1 MMVQYILIVFLILP
15 HILKSLTLDSQ
26 TSREFTN
33 MLEGSY
39 SITLIYRI
47 YYICMKINLNVHA
60 LVKSPKDQTLLIQ
73 SSTSN
78 TNVKIP
84 KPILWKDINLPSDWL
99 VDNESYQSKIQNN
112 IVNVDYIQQYLDGTV
127 KISFD
132 DLRLNTPSR
141 QQKHGEHSRYFS
153 KR

>member
-1 MMVQYILIVFLILP
+1 MMVQYILIFFLILP

-60 LVKSPKDQTLLIQ
+60 LVKSPKDKTLLI
-73 SSTSN
+73 
-78 TNVKIP
+78 
-84 KPILWKDINLPSDWL
+84 
-99 VDNESYQSKIQNN
+99 
-112 IVNVDYIQQYLDGTV
+112 
-127 KISFD
+127 
-132 DLRLNTPSR
+132 
-141 QQKHGEHSRYFS
+141 
-153 KR
+153 